1 MIEFAKNIA
10 ENYPWL
16 TWVIFVLAIVLLF
29 GYLVENYWKEK
40 VKTILDSSKKVNP
53 TINLN
58 QEKPVEETQPEA
70 PATPEVAEGQ
80 QQVNLAQMVQ
90 QGNNA
95 GLQDAQQSAPAAP
108 VAEQQPAEVPVVN
121 QPAAEQPAV
130 AQPAPQPEAAPQ
142 PVDPNAQG
150 QIPPEVYQDA
160 MQNIDPSILQV
171 DSSIDVSSLPVYN
184 PTDQN

>member
-29 GYLVENYWKEK
+29 GYLVENYWKDK

-58 QEKPVEETQPEA
+58 QEQPAEEKQPEA
-70 PATPEVAEGQ
+70 QNAPETVAPQ

-90 QGNNA
+90 QGNVA
-95 GLQDAQQSAPAAP
+95 GTQDAQQGAPVQPAAAQP
-108 VAEQQPAEVPVVN
+108 SAEIPVVN
-121 QPAAEQPAV
+121 QPSAEQSAV
-130 AQPAPQPEAAPQ
+130 AQPEEAPQA
-142 PVDPNAQG
+142 VDPNAQG

-160 MQNIDPSILQV
+160 VQNIDPSILQV